1 MSNIPTPKE
10 TPPTPQQVD
19 RVLQSAIMAAQSLIS
34 ADPKHFANL
43 RASFLAFYTHPT
55 FQLILGIPS
64 QVPANSPPSN
74 NQLQAE
80 LHAIKSS
87 ISALTKS
94 VGDLQHKFKE
104 VKASTSH
111 SPPPTGNP
119 NAQGKGH
126 SHPPSHMYAS
136 KATSLLRPSLVFDV
150 GATDPKDRISHSKAI
165 DILNMHLID
174 IGCVEVKLSTI
185 RY

>member
-1 MSNIPTPKE
+1 MMDASLPSTTTMSNIPTPKE

-19 RVLQSAIMAAQSLIS
+19 QVLQSAIMATQSIIS

-64 QVPANSPPSN
+64 QVPANSPPPN
-74 NQLQAE
+74 NHLQAE
-80 LHAIKSS
+80 LHTIKNF

-94 VGDLQHKFKE
+94 VGDLQPKFKE
-104 VKASTSH
+104 AKASPSH
-111 SPPPTGNP
+111 PSPPAGNP

-126 SHPPSHMYAS
+126 SHP
-136 KATSLLRPSLVFDV
+136 
-150 GATDPKDRISHSKAI
+150 
-165 DILNMHLID
+165 
-174 IGCVEVKLSTI
+174 
-185 RY
+185 

>member
-19 RVLQSAIMAAQSLIS
+19 RVLQSAIMASQSLIS

-80 LHAIKSS
+80 LHTIKSS

-94 VGDLQHKFKE
+94 VGDLQPKSKE
-104 VKASTSH
+104 AKASTSH
-111 SPPPTGNP
+111 PHLPL
-119 NAQGKGH
+119 
-126 SHPPSHMYAS
+126 
-136 KATSLLRPSLVFDV
+136 ATLMPW
-150 GATDPKDRISHSKAI
+150 AK
-165 DILNMHLID
+165 
-174 IGCVEVKLSTI
+174 
-185 RY
+185 